1 MPQTSLQAPSAVIMI
16 RPHCFRLNAQ
26 TARDN
31 GFQVSAPKVSEAEL
45 SKRAYDEVTEA
56 VELLRREGVEVNLF
70 EDSRDDRPDAV
81 FPNNWFS
88 THPGGHVAVYPMYSQ
103 NRRIERRQDVL
114 EMLKMRYRVQDIID
128 YSGLEQDAL
137 FLEGTGAMVLDH
149 VERVAYAARSKRTSE
164 VLLERFCT
172 HFNYE
177 PMVFDAHD
185 ADGLPIYHTNVL
197 MCIGTDVALIGLDT
211 ILDAGRREDLRK
223 RLAQSGRDVIDL
235 SHEQIANFTGNA
247 IELQGKDS
255 RLLAMSR
262 RACDALSPEQ
272 RDRIEVHLKIL
283 PLDIPTIE
291 MAGGSVRCTIAG
303 IHLSPRPKPNPEG
316 EAA

>member
-1 MPQTSLQAPSAVIMI
+1 MPQTSLQAPDAVIMI
-16 RPHCFRLNAQ
+16 RPRNFQPNTETAQ
-26 TARDN
+26 DN
-31 GFQVSAPKVSEAEL
+31 GFQTLAVDASAHDL
-45 SKRAYDEVTEA
+45 SKRAYDEVTGMVEA
-56 VELLRREGVEVNLF
+56 LRGEGIEVNLF
-70 EDSRDDRPDAV
+70 EDPRDDRPDAV

-114 EMLKMRYRVQDIID
+114 EMLKARYRVQDIID
-128 YSGLEQDAL
+128 YSGLEQDDL

-185 ADGLPIYHTNVL
+185 ADGVPIYHTNVL

-211 ILDAGRREDLRK
+211 ILDTARRAVVRD
-223 RLAQSGRDVIDL
+223 RLAHGGREVIALTQKQVADF
-235 SHEQIANFTGNA
+235 AGNA
-247 IELQGKDS
+247 IELQGRDG
-255 RLLAMSR
+255 RILAMSS
-262 RACDALSPEQ
+262 RAMAALAPEQ
-272 RDRIEVHLKIL
+272 RWRIEAHLKIL
-283 PLDIPTIE
+283 PLDIPTLE

-303 IHLSPRPKPNPEG
+303 IHLSPRPRLVG
-316 EAA
+316 AAA